1 MLRHINQS
9 VYFGIIQ
16 FPFCDT
22 KRIVKKRERV
32 SKSVLCANA
41 TKRIVAFPDRLS
53 TIRFV
58 STKRIVEKVAPQTV
72 LLNSGEVRGLVA
84 DSRSETKGRSPLL
97 QDRFC
102 SGTTRWVGLHRW
114 VGWGGARQLVL

>member
-1 MLRHINQS
+1 MLLRS

-22 KRIVKKRERV
+22 KRIVKKRKRV

-41 TKRIVAFPDRLS
+41 TKRIVAFPDCLS

-72 LLNSGEVRGLVA
+72 LLNSGEERGLVA

-97 QDRFC
+97 QDSNSAC
-102 SGTTRWVGLHRW
+102 S
-114 VGWGGARQLVL
+114 

>member
-1 MLRHINQS
+1 MVAGS

-41 TKRIVAFPDRLS
+41 TKRIV
-53 TIRFV
+53 
-58 STKRIVEKVAPQTV
+58 EKVAPQTV
-72 LLNSGEVRGLVA
+72 LLNSGEERGLVA

-97 QDRFC
+97 QYWFC
-102 SGTTRWVGLHRW
+102 SGTTRWAGLHRW
-114 VGWGGARQLVL
+114 VGAGQLVI

>member
-1 MLRHINQS
+1 MLLRS

-41 TKRIVAFPDRLS
+41 TKRIVPFPDRLS
-53 TIRFV
+53 TIHFV

-72 LLNSGEVRGLVA
+72 LLNSGEERGVSSPTA
-84 DSRSETKGRSPLL
+84 DLKRKVGRRFSKIAIQLTVSSLL
-97 QDRFC
+97 LSSQHC
-102 SGTTRWVGLHRW
+102 
-114 VGWGGARQLVL
+114 